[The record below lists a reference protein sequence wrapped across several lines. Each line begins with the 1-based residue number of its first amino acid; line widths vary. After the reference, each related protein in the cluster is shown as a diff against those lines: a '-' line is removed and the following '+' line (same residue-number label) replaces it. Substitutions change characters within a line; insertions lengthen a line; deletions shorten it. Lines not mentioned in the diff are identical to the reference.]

1 MPHLLHGHLRF
12 TEADFLMNDYKE
24 TAIERYKNQTSE
36 KLAARLK
43 ENSEQLALMK
53 DTEVVRLFNTEQN
66 IKKILA
72 DSLFILSA
80 ISEREGYDLT
90 ELMRFI

>member
-1 MPHLLHGHLRF
+1 MPQLINGHLRF
-12 TEADFLMNDYKE
+12 TNDDFLMNDYKE
-24 TAIERYKNQTSE
+24 TSIERYKNQTSE

-72 DSLFILSA
+72 DSLLILSA
-80 ISEREGYDLT
+80 IAEREGYDLT
-90 ELMRFI
+90 ELMRL